1 MKDIKYNLNYIKKN
15 VDIKK
20 LLNFLHLQTS
30 KNKDHDIYTDL
41 IMSCV
46 SKQNTSLRYECEN
59 FGVKKNDKWQPSE
72 EWACEQ
78 RMDSKFDKFDADFDI
93 HKSDKLVFNGTLLP
107 KISKNF
113 KLKFHFEFYA
123 LRNMTDITYFDIE
136 PNNSHSLIESK
147 INNRCYH
154 IHCIRVPKEPL
165 NDKKNI
171 YVWSDFYVVSITKNK
186 ISTKRKFF
194 EMIVGYN
201 KKNKIHKFKRMYNSK
216 NGNYLDMYNQNKV

>member
-1 MKDIKYNLNYIKKN
+1 M
-15 VDIKK
+15 
-20 LLNFLHLQTS
+20 
-30 KNKDHDIYTDL
+30 
-41 IMSCV
+41 
-46 SKQNTSLRYECEN
+46 
-59 FGVKKNDKWQPSE
+59 
-72 EWACEQ
+72 
-78 RMDSKFDKFDADFDI
+78 
-93 HKSDKLVFNGTLLP
+93 LP

-123 LRNMTDITYFDIE
+123 NFDFE

-154 IHCIRVPKEPL
+154 IHCIRVP
-165 NDKKNI
+165 NDEKNI
-171 YVWSDFYVVSITKNK
+171 YVWSDFYVASITKNK

-194 EMIVGYN
+194 EMIVNYN